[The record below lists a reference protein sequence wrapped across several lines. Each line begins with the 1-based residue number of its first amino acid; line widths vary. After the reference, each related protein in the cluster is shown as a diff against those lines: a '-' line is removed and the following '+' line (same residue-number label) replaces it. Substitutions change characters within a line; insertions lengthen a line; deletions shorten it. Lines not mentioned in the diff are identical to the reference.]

1 MGMQRLFFWREWPA
15 DRQRRFQRTVFW
27 SWSLVLCGV
36 WLALFLLTIFTGKD
50 LDEQRQMRQ
59 RVSLMTAEVRTL
71 QARPQVFAGFEPQ
84 DAAGFVVRDLG
95 LDARLTMARPVAIGG
110 GQSGVQLV
118 FEGLDLPPLLDLLS
132 QLKARA
138 GLRIVSFILN
148 RRFDDATLADVHMI
162 LAR

>member
-1 MGMQRLFFWREWPA
+1 
-15 DRQRRFQRTVFW
+15 
-27 SWSLVLCGV
+27 
-36 WLALFLLTIFTGKD
+36 
-50 LDEQRQMRQ
+50 
-59 RVSLMTAEVRTL
+59 
-71 QARPQVFAGFEPQ
+71 
-84 DAAGFVVRDLG
+84 
-95 LDARLTMARPVAIGG
+95 MARPVAIGG